1 MRCTVATRHSVSVG
15 ATGGGRGESTVIL
28 ASCCLGIGG
37 ASWMWKPLSPCGGSW
52 ARFSWSHFGKA
63 CFYFSMMCSSFAKE
77 SRMQST
83 PSDSN

>member
-37 ASWMWKPLSPCGGSW
+37 GLRGCG
-52 ARFSWSHFGKA
+52 SHCRRAGVAGLGFLGHISVRLV
-63 CFYFSMMCSSFAKE
+63 FTS
-77 SRMQST
+77 Q
-83 PSDSN
+83 